1 MEGAGAA
8 ADRSGVLCLRDAGMG
23 HPRHGRDPAQLSEA
37 IRTEVAGAA
46 HRALGAPAAENDT
59 AGYLAAVSKAMG
71 IGTREHLDLIDRGTL
86 RALIAAIIRHEN
98 GLQPYDPDTIDL
110 AIDLA

>member
-1 MEGAGAA
+1 
-8 ADRSGVLCLRDAGMG
+8 
-23 HPRHGRDPAQLSEA
+23 
-37 IRTEVAGAA
+37 
-46 HRALGAPAAENDT
+46 
-59 AGYLAAVSKAMG
+59 VSKAMG